1 MAAPFIATPTT
12 ARAETK
18 GMVQIG
24 GAWGDIEIILTCNVP
39 RTVWN
44 MIDAPEKWIGTRS
57 ASKTVRVGNIL
68 TAYWMN
74 TYSEKDNQMEIRGE
88 A

>member
-1 MAAPFIATPTT
+1 MTVTDWNPTT
-12 ARAETK
+12 ARATTK

-44 MIDAPEKWIGTRS
+44 MIDAPEEWVGDMS
-57 ASKTVRVGNIL
+57 ASKTIKSGNIL

-74 TYSEKDNQMEIRGE
+74 TYSEADNDMEILE
-88 A
+88 VKS